1 MANDQFL
8 GHILGSISQKTQ
20 AQKAAE
26 RNLTNAIV
34 GIIVCMLIIYIGS
47 NFEAP
52 FRSRFTT
59 GLYYASFLGI
69 PFCLIIIISSLT
81 RSAKA
86 NKERTKLVNGNAE
99 IITDFMKNS
108 KFGYLE
114 NVSLAKQVAPLGID
128 MHGHWAYLDQ
138 VKAAKQQKISIRKL
152 DKSIEKEQQTKP
164 SLEEWKA
171 ANPEKGIH
179 EYFQK
184 YGNG

>member
-8 GHILGSISQKTQ
+8 GQILGAISQKTQ
-20 AQKAAE
+20 AQKTAE
-26 RNLTNAIV
+26 RNLTNAV
-34 GIIVCMLIIYIGS
+34 AGIIVCGLIIYVGS

-52 FRSRFTT
+52 FHSRFTT
-59 GLYYASFLGI
+59 GLYYVSFLGI
-69 PFCLIIIISSLT
+69 PFCLIIIISSL
-81 RSAKA
+81 AKRA
-86 NKERTKLVNGNAE
+86 RVIKERAKLVNNNAE

-114 NVSLAKQVAPLGID
+114 NVPLAKQVAPLGID

-138 VKAAKQQKISIRKL
+138 VKASKHQKADTQST

-164 SLEEWKA
+164 SLEEWKTS
-171 ANPEKGIH
+171 NPGKGIH